1 MINIKTHIYSKLSA
15 DTAITAIV
23 GDNIHVFSDDTDEME
38 NFDDRLPQ
46 ITYARIGGTVTRSG
60 VRQETFQ
67 LSAWSKTAG
76 GAEILSQ
83 ELVRLFN
90 RTHDTTYRN
99 CAVESVNDSHDQETK
114 AYGVHITARFT
125 LLDTTY

>member
-15 DTAITAIV
+15 DTAIISIV
-23 GDNIHVFSDDTDEME
+23 GDNIHIFSDDSDEME
-38 NFDDRLPQ
+38 NFDERLPQ
-46 ITYARIGGTVTRSG
+46 ITYARIGGTVTRTW

-67 LSAWSKTAG
+67 LSAWAKTAG
-76 GAEILSQ
+76 EAETLSQ

-90 RTHDTTYRN
+90 RTSDTTYRN
-99 CAVESVNDSHDQETK
+99 CSVESVNDSHDFETK
-114 AYGVHITARFT
+114 VYGVHVTARFT